1 MTHAVLGLFAGLLLA
16 IAGIVGGFGGF
27 LFALV
32 LGAIGLVLGAPS
44 DGTID
49 LSALLRGRGRG

>member
-1 MTHAVLGLFAGLLLA
+1 MSFATLGLFAGLLLA
-16 IAGIVGGFGGF
+16 LAGINGGFGGF

-32 LGAIGLVLGAPS
+32 LGFVGLIVGAHR
-44 DGTID
+44 DGSID